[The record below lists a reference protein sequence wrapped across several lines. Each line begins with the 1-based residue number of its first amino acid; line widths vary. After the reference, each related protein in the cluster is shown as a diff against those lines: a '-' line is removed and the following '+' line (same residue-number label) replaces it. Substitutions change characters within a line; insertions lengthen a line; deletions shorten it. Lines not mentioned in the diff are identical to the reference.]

1 MCQREGGRVTSS
13 FSMSPATLLLL
24 CPAIAISARP
34 CPVVDTHWD
43 TRRCRVLQGGSSG
56 PLCSSKTALVHG
68 IAVTTKWKELVKHEQ
83 DGWHVTDGQERLHL
97 WILSAQSRWV
107 GTVLG
112 GILEIYRDS
121 VFPL

>member
-1 MCQREGGRVTSS
+1 MTSS
-13 FSMSPATLLLL
+13 FSMPPATLLLL

-43 TRRCRVLQGGSSG
+43 TRRCRVLPGGSSG

-83 DGWHVTDGQERLHL
+83 DGWHMTNGQE
-97 WILSAQSRWV
+97 LSALVDPIGAISMGRYHP
-107 GTVLG
+107 G
-112 GILEIYRDS
+112 GHFGNL
-121 VFPL
+121 